1 MIKESKYLSLDKIPI
16 DSLNNFPLYHITGLQ
31 GETDYEFTD
40 KQSYKDYINRFKG
53 VPEINKY
60 YLN

>member
-1 MIKESKYLSLDKIPI
+1 M
-16 DSLNNFPLYHITGLQ
+16 NALQ

-53 VPEINKY
+53 IPENNKF